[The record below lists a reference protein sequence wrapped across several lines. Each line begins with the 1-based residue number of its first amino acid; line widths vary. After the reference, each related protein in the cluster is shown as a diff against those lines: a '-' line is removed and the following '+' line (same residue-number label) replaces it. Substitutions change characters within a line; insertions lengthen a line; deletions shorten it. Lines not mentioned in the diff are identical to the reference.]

1 MFEPVLVLFAKSTI
15 ILVIALA
22 VCSLRRLSADE
33 RHAVAAVSLVAVA
46 LLAVVTLVADH
57 VRIPGLAVALPTVD
71 LFPIDVAEPVPTVT
85 EASDAGQ
92 NPVVEVVPPRAV
104 NWWAWCL
111 GVYTAVAIALGASTL
126 AGRRRVTEYVRRL
139 PVGTRHPL
147 VPDHVDVRLDKCGTP
162 WTWGHRRPVIVLP
175 LEFQTWPRDRQQAVL
190 AHELGHIRRRDCL
203 VDALSRWLC
212 NIFWLQPLMWVLW
225 LRQRRYAEQACDDA
239 ALAEGTD
246 PCDYAETL
254 LAVARG
260 NRATKAMGLSVGRSA
275 MRIRL
280 RSILRPA
287 TRRTRMTHARRVTLI
302 SLAMLLV
309 LPIGA
314 CSVTGARA
322 VHVAWQGASPSARE
336 PTHVILVIL
345 QYARRLRGPTPEDAD
360 AIAAGLTNVT
370 SASPYYSSH
379 LSRLAVR
386 RGDRATQ
393 AAVIA
398 QEDRRP
404 RAETSARAVW
414 PLEAGNYLDA
424 NEGIKGER
432 VALIGGPI
440 RDSLFG
446 AGADAVGEAIDI
458 GGERFRVKGVLA
470 PHPPFVNVDPPAP
483 ENAATA
489 LARRVYVPFE
499 IGTNLFFEGVRP
511 GYLLVS
517 VEDQRRIHE
526 TAAEIR
532 QLLGR
537 RYGGGV
543 GVKTETLSWPRP
555 DSASNS

>member
-1 MFEPVLVLFAKSTI
+1 MFEPALVLFAKSTVV
-15 ILVIALA
+15 LVIALA

-46 LLAVVTLVADH
+46 LLAGVTFLADN

-71 LFPIDVAEPVPTVT
+71 LLPIDVAEPVPAAT
-85 EASDAGQ
+85 EASDSGA
-92 NPVVEVVPPRAV
+92 NPAPEVASPSAIS
-104 NWWAWCL
+104 WWAWGL
-111 GVYTAVAIALGASTL
+111 GVYVAVAIALGASTL
-126 AGRRRVTEYVRRL
+126 AGRRRVTDYVRRL
-139 PVGTRHPL
+139 PVGTGHPL
-147 VPDHVDVRLDKCGTP
+147 VPDHVDVRFDECGTP

-175 LEFQTWPRDRQQAVL
+175 REFQTWPRDRQQAVL

-203 VDALSRWLC
+203 VDAMSRWLC
-212 NIFWLQPLMWVLW
+212 NTFWLQPLMWVVW

-239 ALAEGTD
+239 ALTEGTD

-260 NRATKAMGLSVGRSA
+260 DRGTKAMGLSVGRSA

-280 RSILRPA
+280 RSILRPT

-314 CSVTGARA
+314 CSVTG
-322 VHVAWQGASPSARE
+322 VAPVASQGASPWAQE
-336 PTHVILVIL
+336 PSHVILVIL
-345 QYARRLRGPTPEDAD
+345 QYARRNRGPTPEDAD

-370 SASPYYSSH
+370 SASPYYSGH
-379 LSRLAVR
+379 LSRFAVR

-393 AAVIA
+393 TVVIA

-404 RAETSARAVW
+404 RAEISARAVW

-424 NEGIKGER
+424 NEGIDGER

-446 AGADAVGEAIDI
+446 AGADAVGDAIDI
-458 GGERFRVKGVLA
+458 GGESFRVKGVLA
-470 PHPPFVNVDPPAP
+470 PHPPFVNVDLPGP
-483 ENAATA
+483 EHAATA

-499 IGTNLFFEGVRP
+499 VGADLFFEGVRP
-511 GYLLVS
+511 SYLLVS
-517 VEDQRRIHE
+517 VEDQGRIHE
-526 TAAEIR
+526 TAAQIR
-532 QLLGR
+532 ELLGS

-543 GVKTETLSWPRP
+543 DVYTETLSWPGS
-555 DSASNS
+555 DLTSNS

>member
-1 MFEPVLVLFAKSTI
+1 MQS
-15 ILVIALA
+15 
-22 VCSLRRLSADE
+22 
-33 RHAVAAVSLVAVA
+33 
-46 LLAVVTLVADH
+46 
-57 VRIPGLAVALPTVD
+57 
-71 LFPIDVAEPVPTVT
+71 
-85 EASDAGQ
+85 
-92 NPVVEVVPPRAV
+92 
-104 NWWAWCL
+104 
-111 GVYTAVAIALGASTL
+111 
-126 AGRRRVTEYVRRL
+126 
-139 PVGTRHPL
+139 
-147 VPDHVDVRLDKCGTP
+147 VPDHVDVRFDECGTP

-175 LEFQTWPRDRQQAVL
+175 REFQTWPRDRQQAVL

-203 VDALSRWLC
+203 VDAASRWLC
-212 NIFWLQPLMWVLW
+212 NILWLQPLMWVVW

-239 ALAEGTD
+239 ALTEGND

-260 NRATKAMGLSVGRSA
+260 NRGTKAMGLSVGRSA

-280 RSILRPA
+280 RSILRPT
-287 TRRTRMTHARRVTLI
+287 TRRTRMTHAGRVTLI

-314 CSVTGARA
+314 CSVTGTRA
-322 VHVAWQGASPSARE
+322 VHVASQGPSPSARE
-336 PTHVILVIL
+336 STHMILVIL
-345 QYARRLRGPTPEDAD
+345 QHARRLRGPTPEDAD

-379 LSRLAVR
+379 LSRFAVR

-393 AAVIA
+393 AVVIA

-414 PLEAGNYLDA
+414 PLEAGDYLDA
-424 NEGIKGER
+424 SEGIEGER

-440 RDSLFG
+440 RDSLFA
-446 AGADAVGEAIDI
+446 AGVDPVGETIDI
-458 GGERFRVKGVLA
+458 GGESFRVQGVLA

-483 ENAATA
+483 EHAATA

-511 GYLLVS
+511 GYLLVA
-517 VEDQRRIHE
+517 VDDQARIHE

-532 QLLGR
+532 ELLGI

-543 GVKTETLSWPRP
+543 DVKTETLNWPRS
-555 DSASNS
+555 DSTSSS